1 MDVWVRT
8 KTEGA
13 NFLRPHIYCL
23 LCSVCGNFS
32 WPHMYPLPE
41 QYMRKLLLTAYLL
54 LTLFC
59 MEKLLLTAYV
69 PLAWTVYEE
78 TSSDSILT
86 ACSVLYAETSPD
98 RILTACPNRIWG
110 NFSWPHAYP
119 LPVQYVR
126 KLLLTAYLPLALFCM
141 WKLILTAY
149 LPLARTVC
157 EETSPDSISTAC
169 SVLYAETSPD
179 RILTACPYSI
189 WGNFSW
195 QHTYRLLCTTGENST
210 HILTACMYYCTVYI
224 ICRNFYRPHST
235 YSILTAS
242 SIGYAETSTYCMLTA
257 IVGHNFC

>member
-41 QYMRKLLLTAYLL
+41 QYMRKLLLTA
-54 LTLFC
+54 F
-59 MEKLLLTAYV
+59 
-69 PLAWTVYEE
+69 
-78 TSSDSILT
+78 
-86 ACSVLYAETSPD
+86 
-98 RILTACPNRIWG
+98 
-110 NFSWPHAYP
+110 
-119 LPVQYVR
+119 
-126 KLLLTAYLPLALFCM
+126 LPLALFCM
-141 WKLILTAY
+141 QKLLLTAY

-157 EETSPDSISTAC
+157 EETSSDSISTAC

-210 HILTACMYYCTVYI
+210 HILTACMYYCTLYVKTFTD
-224 ICRNFYRPHST
+224 R
-235 YSILTAS
+235 ILHTA
-242 SIGYAETSTYCMLTA
+242 Y
-257 IVGHNFC
+257 